1 MATPKI
7 KELIESI
14 TSLLPSNTEGIKE
27 DLKDNLKILLNDYLR
42 KINVVTREEFDT
54 QNAVLKKTRSKLDE
68 IERRLKGKKLPRFFK
83 HIIYCKFD
91 LFIA

>member
-1 MATPKI
+1 MAASKI

-14 TSLLPSNTEGIKE
+14 TSLLPNDTEGIK
-27 DLKDNLKILLNDYLR
+27 DDFKNNLKILLNDYLR

-68 IERRLKGKKLPRFFK
+68 IERKLKGK
-83 HIIYCKFD
+83 
-91 LFIA
+91 

>member
-1 MATPKI
+1 MHLGVQNMATPKI

-14 TSLLPSNTEGIKE
+14 ASLLPSNTQDVK
-27 DLKDNLKILLNDYLR
+27 DDFKDNLKILLNDYLR

-68 IERRLKGKKLPRFFK
+68 IEKKLKGK
-83 HIIYCKFD
+83 
-91 LFIA
+91 

>member
-14 TSLLPSNTEGIKE
+14 TSLLPSNAQEVK
-27 DLKDNLKILLNDYLR
+27 DDFKDNLKILLNDYLR

-54 QNAVLKKTRSKLDE
+54 QTAVLKKTRSKLDE
-68 IERRLKGKKLPRFFK
+68 IEKKLK
-83 HIIYCKFD
+83 NK
-91 LFIA
+91 

>member
-14 TSLLPSNTEGIKE
+14 TSLLPNNTEGIK
-27 DLKDNLKILLNDYLR
+27 DDFKDNLKILLNDYLR

-54 QNAVLKKTRSKLDE
+54 QNAVLQKNQKQT
-68 IERRLKGKKLPRFFK
+68 
-83 HIIYCKFD
+83 
-91 LFIA
+91 

>member
-1 MATPKI
+1 MASPKI

-14 TSLLPSNTEGIKE
+14 TSLLPKNTEEIK
-27 DLKDNLKILLNDYLR
+27 DDFKDNLKILLNDYLS

-68 IERRLKGKKLPRFFK
+68 IEKKLKGK
-83 HIIYCKFD
+83 
-91 LFIA
+91 

>member
-1 MATPKI
+1 MAKPKI

-14 TSLLPSNTEGIKE
+14 TSLLPSNTEEIK
-27 DLKDNLKILLNDYLR
+27 DDFKDNLKILLNDYLR

-68 IERRLKGKKLPRFFK
+68 IEKKLKGK
-83 HIIYCKFD
+83 
-91 LFIA
+91 

>member
-14 TSLLPSNTEGIKE
+14 TSLLPNNTEGIK
-27 DLKDNLKILLNDYLR
+27 DDFKDNLKILLNDYLR

-54 QNAVLKKTRSKLDE
+54 QSAVLKKTRSKLDE
-68 IERRLKGKKLPRFFK
+68 IEKKLKG
-83 HIIYCKFD
+83 
-91 LFIA
+91 

>member
-1 MATPKI
+1 MFGVQIMATPKI

-14 TSLLPSNTEGIKE
+14 TSLLPSNTEEIK
-27 DLKDNLKILLNDYLR
+27 DDFKDNLKILLNDYLR

-68 IERRLKGKKLPRFFK
+68 IERKLKGK
-83 HIIYCKFD
+83 
-91 LFIA
+91 

>member
-1 MATPKI
+1 MTTPKI

-14 TSLLPSNTEGIKE
+14 TSLLPNIVGEVK
-27 DLKDNLKILLNDYLR
+27 DDFKDNLKILLNDYLR

-68 IERRLKGKKLPRFFK
+68 IEKKLKGK
-83 HIIYCKFD
+83 
-91 LFIA
+91 

>member
-1 MATPKI
+1 MATPRI

-14 TSLLPSNTEGIKE
+14 TSLLPNNADEIK
-27 DLKDNLKILLNDYLR
+27 DDFKDNLKILLNDYLR

-68 IERRLKGKKLPRFFK
+68 IERKLKGK
-83 HIIYCKFD
+83 
-91 LFIA
+91 

>member
-1 MATPKI
+1 MAASKI

-14 TSLLPSNTEGIKE
+14 TSLLPNDTEGIK
-27 DLKDNLKILLNDYLR
+27 DDFKNNLKILLNDYLT

-68 IERRLKGKKLPRFFK
+68 IERKLKGK
-83 HIIYCKFD
+83 
-91 LFIA
+91 

>member
-1 MATPKI
+1 MERPKI

-14 TSLLPSNTEGIKE
+14 TSLLPSNAGEVK
-27 DLKDNLKILLNDYLR
+27 DDFKDNLKILLNDYLR

-68 IERRLKGKKLPRFFK
+68 IENRLKVK
-83 HIIYCKFD
+83 
-91 LFIA
+91 

>member
-1 MATPKI
+1 MFGVQIMATPKI

-14 TSLLPSNTEGIKE
+14 TSLLPNNTEGIK
-27 DLKDNLKILLNDYLR
+27 DDFKDNLKILLNDYLR

-68 IERRLKGKKLPRFFK
+68 IERKLKGK
-83 HIIYCKFD
+83 
-91 LFIA
+91 

>member
-1 MATPKI
+1 MATTKI

-14 TSLLPSNTEGIKE
+14 TSLLPNNTEGIK
-27 DLKDNLKILLNDYLR
+27 DDFKDNLKILLNDYLR

-68 IERRLKGKKLPRFFK
+68 IERKLKGK
-83 HIIYCKFD
+83 
-91 LFIA
+91 

>member
-14 TSLLPSNTEGIKE
+14 TSRLPSNTEVMK
-27 DLKDNLKILLNDYLR
+27 DDFKDNLKILLNDYLR

-54 QNAVLKKTRSKLDE
+54 QNAELKKTRSKLDE
-68 IERRLKGKKLPRFFK
+68 IERKLKGK
-83 HIIYCKFD
+83 
-91 LFIA
+91 